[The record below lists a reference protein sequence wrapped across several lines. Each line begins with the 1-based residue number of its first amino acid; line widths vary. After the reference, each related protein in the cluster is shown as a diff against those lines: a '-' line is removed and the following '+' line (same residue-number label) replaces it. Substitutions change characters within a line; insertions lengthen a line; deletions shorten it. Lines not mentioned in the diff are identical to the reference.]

1 MVRIAFITGI
11 TGQDGSYLAELLLE
25 KDYIVF
31 GLIRRHSQICTAR
44 IDGIYEK
51 LHLVYGDMT
60 DETSLRNA
68 LKKIEDFGNSLEEW
82 ERLEIYNLAAQSHVK
97 VSFEMPEYTAQTDG
111 LGTLR
116 LLECIRQSP
125 LASKTRFYQA
135 STSELFGDA
144 LESPQKETT
153 PFNPQ
158 SPYAIAKLY
167 SYWIVKNYRE
177 AHGLFT
183 CNGILFNH
191 TSPRRGETFVCRKIT
206 RGVAAIIQGRQEVL
220 TLGNLDSLR
229 DLGHARDYVRGMW
242 MMLQVDT
249 PHDLVLSMDTAYT
262 VRHLVEMAF
271 SEVGVRIVWNG
282 KGLEEV
288 GLDEETGRV
297 RIRVHSRYF
306 RPTEVRH
313 LLGNSRRARTLLGW
327 SPTMTTEMIIR
338 EMIRAD
344 LTAAA
349 IGIETT

>member
-1 MVRIAFITGI
+1 MRRIAFITGI

-25 KDYIVF
+25 KDYTVF
-31 GLIRRHSQICTAR
+31 GLLRRHSLICTDR
-44 IDGIYEK
+44 IDGIYDR

-68 LKKIEDFGNSLEEW
+68 LQQIEECARSLGEW

-97 VSFEMPEYTAQTDG
+97 VSFEMPEYTGQTDA

-144 LESPQKETT
+144 VETPQSDTT

-167 SYWIVKNYRE
+167 SYWMVKNYRE
-177 AHGLFT
+177 AYGLFT

-206 RGVAAIIQGRQEVL
+206 RAVASIVRGTQEVL
-220 TLGNLDSLR
+220 TLGNLDSVR

-242 MMLQVDT
+242 MMLQTDT
-249 PHDLVLSMDTAYT
+249 PRDLVLSMDTAYT
-262 VRHLVEMAF
+262 VRRLVEMAF
-271 SEVGVRIVWNG
+271 SEVGIRIVWSG
-282 KGLEEV
+282 KGL
-288 GLDEETGRV
+288 DEIGSDAETGRV
-297 RIRVHSRYF
+297 RVRIHPRYF

-313 LLGNSRRARTLLGW
+313 LLGDSRRARALLGW
-327 SPTMTTEMIIR
+327 SPTMTTELILR

-344 LTAAA
+344 LKATA
-349 IGIETT
+349 GVETTE